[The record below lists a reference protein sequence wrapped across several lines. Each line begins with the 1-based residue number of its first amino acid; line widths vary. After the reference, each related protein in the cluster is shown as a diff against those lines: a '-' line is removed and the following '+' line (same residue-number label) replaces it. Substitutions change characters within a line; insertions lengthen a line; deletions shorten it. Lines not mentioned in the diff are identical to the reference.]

1 MRGWGTAQYMDRTTK
16 AIEELLK
23 TVRTLRSPG
32 GCNWDRAQTL
42 KTLRPYMLEEAYEV
56 ADAVDNNDMDELK
69 KELGDLL
76 LHIIMSAD
84 ICSEENIFDLADVA
98 DQITEKLKRR
108 HPHVFDKT
116 SELTPEEVEKQWEA
130 IKAVEKKQQK
140 KKFFDSI
147 PKAMPALQKSWR
159 IQQRASEVGFP
170 TQTPDE
176 SKKEIN
182 QLLNKDG
189 LSETDTGRILFLL
202 ADIARQN
209 SIEPEKAL
217 RDKNSDFIN
226 RFNHLEELLE
236 ALGCSLNDSCT
247 GQMKECVAIAFNRK

>member
-1 MRGWGTAQYMDRTTK
+1 MDRTTR

-42 KTLRPYMLEEAYEV
+42 QTLRPYMLEEAYEV

-84 ICSEENIFDLADVA
+84 ICSEENIFDFADVA

-116 SELTPEEVEKQWEA
+116 SELTPEEVEKQWES
-130 IKAVEKKQQK
+130 IKSVEKKKEK

-147 PKAMPALQKSWR
+147 PQAMPALQKAWR

-170 TQTPDE
+170 TQTSDE
-176 SKKEIN
+176 SKYEIE
-182 QLLNKDG
+182 QLISKVD

-217 RDKNSDFIN
+217 RDKNSDFIS

-236 ALGCSLNDSCT
+236 ARGCSLNDSCAD
-247 GQMKECVAIAFNRK
+247 QMEACVAIAFNRK

>member
-1 MRGWGTAQYMDRTTK
+1 MAQYMDRATN
-16 AIEELLK
+16 AMEELLK

-56 ADAVDNNDMDELK
+56 ADAVDEGDMDELK

-98 DQITEKLKRR
+98 YQITEKLKRR

-116 SELTPEEVEKQWEA
+116 SELTPDEVEKQWEA

-176 SKKEIN
+176 SKKEIE
-182 QLLNKDG
+182 QLIGKEG

-202 ADIARQN
+202 ADIARQT

-217 RDKNSDFIN
+217 RDKNSDFIS

-236 ALGCSLNDSCT
+236 ARGCSLNDSCAD
-247 GQMKECVAIAFNRK
+247 QMEECVALAFNRK

>member
-1 MRGWGTAQYMDRTTK
+1 MRGWGTAQYMDRTTR

-56 ADAVDNNDMDELK
+56 ADAVDEGDMDELK

-108 HPHVFDKT
+108 HPHVFDAT

-130 IKAVEKKQQK
+130 IKAVEKKQQQQ
-140 KKFFDSI
+140 KFFDSI

-159 IQQRASEVGFP
+159 IQQRAFEVGFP

-176 SKKEIN
+176 SKKEIE
-182 QLLNKDG
+182 QLISKEG

-202 ADIARQN
+202 ADIARQS

-217 RDKNSDFIN
+217 RDKNSDFIS

-236 ALGCSLNDSCT
+236 ARGCSLNDPCAE
-247 GQMKECVAIAFNRK
+247 QMKECVAIAFNQK